1 MIFPLRYYSFLLAFF
16 LRLITAASEDFTLK
30 LSAAGTKLDG
40 FNIYVDDQ
48 HRIVLSKSG
57 QSMSGAIQDDGTL
70 KLNNGETVGIG
81 KNYLSTEALSS
92 SFIIAEPWT
101 IVGGKLK
108 LYDGDFH
115 SIYSGTDGIYV
126 LGSKNAAMGRS
137 DVIVVSIIP
146 VDSSGNVIADFSATT
161 SSSSAA
167 SSTAAKTSSFLSSTT
182 SASISSNTVDEGISS
197 SSSIPSVSSISSA
210 SPSVSSI
217 SSASPSVPSI
227 SSASPSVPSISSASV
242 TSSVPISTT
251 LESSTS
257 QKDLDSESFSYSS
270 EFQTTSMNEGSSA
283 SESITGHIATSV
295 SVSSSNQTT
304 ATVESLYS
312 GAASHTRT
320 TLSLLF
326 LLLGGFV

>member
-1 MIFPLRYYSFLLAFF
+1 MIFPLRYCSFLLAFF

-30 LSAAGTKLDG
+30 LSAAGTKVDG

-115 SIYSGTDGIYV
+115 SIYSGTDDIYV

-137 DVIVVSIIP
+137 DVIVVSIVP
-146 VDSSGNVIADFSATT
+146 VDSNGNVIADFSATT

-182 SASISSNTVDEGISS
+182 SASISSNTVDKSIHS

-217 SSASPSVPSI
+217 SSISPSVTIP
-227 SSASPSVPSISSASV
+227 SV

-257 QKDLDSESFSYSS
+257 QKDLDSESFSYSKD
-270 EFQTTSMNEGSSA
+270 FQTTSMKEGSSA
-283 SESITGHIATSV
+283 SESTTGHIATSI

-312 GAASHTRT
+312 GAASHTRA

>member
-1 MIFPLRYYSFLLAFF
+1 MIFPLRYCSFLLAFF

-30 LSAAGTKLDG
+30 LSAAGTKVDG

-115 SIYSGTDGIYV
+115 SIYSGTDDIYV

-137 DVIVVSIIP
+137 DVIVVSIVP
-146 VDSSGNVIADFSATT
+146 VDSNGNVIADFSATT

-167 SSTAAKTSSFLSSTT
+167 SSTATKTSSFLSSTT
-182 SASISSNTVDEGISS
+182 SASISSNTVDGGIPSS
-197 SSSIPSVSSISSA
+197 SSTPSVSSFSSA
-210 SPSVSSI
+210 SPSESSI
-217 SSASPSVPSI
+217 SSISPSVTI
-227 SSASPSVPSISSASV
+227 ASV

-257 QKDLDSESFSYSS
+257 QKDLNSESFSYSND
-270 EFQTTSMNEGSSA
+270 FQTTSLKEGSSA
-283 SESITGHIATSV
+283 SESTTGHIATSI

-312 GAASHTRT
+312 GAASHTRA

>member
-1 MIFPLRYYSFLLAFF
+1 MIFPLRYCSFLLAFF

-30 LSAAGTKLDG
+30 LSAAGTKVDG

-108 LYDGDFH
+108 LYDGGFH
-115 SIYSGTDGIYV
+115 SIYSGTDDIYV

-137 DVIVVSIIP
+137 DVIVVSIVP
-146 VDSSGNVIADFSATT
+146 VDSNGNVIADFSATT

-182 SASISSNTVDEGISS
+182 SASISSNTVDKSIHS

-217 SSASPSVPSI
+217 SSISPSVTIP
-227 SSASPSVPSISSASV
+227 SV

-257 QKDLDSESFSYSS
+257 QKDLDSESFSYSKD
-270 EFQTTSMNEGSSA
+270 FQTTSMKEGSSA
-283 SESITGHIATSV
+283 SESTTGHIATSI

-312 GAASHTRT
+312 GAASHTRA

>member
-1 MIFPLRYYSFLLAFF
+1 MIFPLRYCSFLLAFF

-30 LSAAGTKLDG
+30 LSAAGTKVDG

-115 SIYSGTDGIYV
+115 SIYSGTDDIYV

-137 DVIVVSIIP
+137 DVIVVSIVP
-146 VDSSGNVIADFSATT
+146 VDSNGNVIADFFATT

-182 SASISSNTVDEGISS
+182 SASISSNTVDGGIPSS
-197 SSSIPSVSSISSA
+197 SSTPSVSSFSSA
-210 SPSVSSI
+210 SPSESSI
-217 SSASPSVPSI
+217 SSISPSVTI
-227 SSASPSVPSISSASV
+227 ASV

-257 QKDLDSESFSYSS
+257 QKDLNSESFSYSND
-270 EFQTTSMNEGSSA
+270 FQTTSLKEGSSA
-283 SESITGHIATSV
+283 SESTTGHIATSI

-312 GAASHTRT
+312 GAASHTRA

>member
-1 MIFPLRYYSFLLAFF
+1 MIFPLRYCSFLLAFF

-115 SIYSGTDGIYV
+115 SIYSGTDDIYV

-137 DVIVVSIIP
+137 DVIVVSIVP
-146 VDSSGNVIADFSATT
+146 VDSNGNVIADFSATT

-182 SASISSNTVDEGISS
+182 SASISSNTVDEGIPS

-210 SPSVSSI
+210 SPSESST
-217 SSASPSVPSI
+217 SSASPSESSI
-227 SSASPSVPSISSASV
+227 SSISPSVTIASV

-257 QKDLDSESFSYSS
+257 QKDLDSESFSYSND
-270 EFQTTSMNEGSSA
+270 FQTTSLKEGSSA
-283 SESITGHIATSV
+283 SESTTGHIATSI

-312 GAASHTRT
+312 GAASHTRA

>member
-1 MIFPLRYYSFLLAFF
+1 MIFPLRYCSFLLAFF

-30 LSAAGTKLDG
+30 LSAAGTKVDG

-115 SIYSGTDGIYV
+115 SIYSGTDDIYV

-137 DVIVVSIIP
+137 DVIVVSIVP
-146 VDSSGNVIADFSATT
+146 VDSNGNVIADFSATI

-182 SASISSNTVDEGISS
+182 SASISSNTVDGGIPSS
-197 SSSIPSVSSISSA
+197 SSTPSVSSFSSA
-210 SPSVSSI
+210 SSSESSI
-217 SSASPSVPSI
+217 SSISPSVTI
-227 SSASPSVPSISSASV
+227 ASV

-257 QKDLDSESFSYSS
+257 QKDLNSESFSYSND
-270 EFQTTSMNEGSSA
+270 FQTTSLKEGSSA
-283 SESITGHIATSV
+283 SESTTGHIATSI

-312 GAASHTRT
+312 GAASHTRA

>member
-1 MIFPLRYYSFLLAFF
+1 MTFPLRYCSFLLAFF

-115 SIYSGTDGIYV
+115 SIYSGTDDIYV

-137 DVIVVSIIP
+137 DVIVVSIVP
-146 VDSSGNVIADFSATT
+146 VDSNGNVIADFSATT

-182 SASISSNTVDEGISS
+182 SASISSNTVDEGIPS

-210 SPSVSSI
+210 SPSESSI
-217 SSASPSVPSI
+217 SSISPSVTI
-227 SSASPSVPSISSASV
+227 ASV

-257 QKDLDSESFSYSS
+257 QKDLDSESFSYSND
-270 EFQTTSMNEGSSA
+270 FQTTSLKEGSSA
-283 SESITGHIATSV
+283 SESTTGHIATSI

-312 GAASHTRT
+312 GAASHTRA

>member
-1 MIFPLRYYSFLLAFF
+1 MIFPLRYCSFLLAFF

-115 SIYSGTDGIYV
+115 SIYSGTDDIYV

-137 DVIVVSIIP
+137 DVIVVSIVP
-146 VDSSGNVIADFSATT
+146 VDSNGNVIADFSATT

-182 SASISSNTVDEGISS
+182 SASISSNTVDGGIPSS
-197 SSSIPSVSSISSA
+197 SSTPSVSSFSSA
-210 SPSVSSI
+210 SSSESSI
-217 SSASPSVPSI
+217 SSISPSVTI
-227 SSASPSVPSISSASV
+227 ASV

-251 LESSTS
+251 LESSTC
-257 QKDLDSESFSYSS
+257 QKDLDSESFSYSND
-270 EFQTTSMNEGSSA
+270 FQTTSLKEGSSA
-283 SESITGHIATSV
+283 SESTTGHIATSI

-312 GAASHTRT
+312 GAASHTRA

>member
-1 MIFPLRYYSFLLAFF
+1 MIFPLRYCSFLLAFF

-30 LSAAGTKLDG
+30 LSAAGTKVDG

-115 SIYSGTDGIYV
+115 SIYSGTDDIYV

-137 DVIVVSIIP
+137 DVIVVSIVP
-146 VDSSGNVIADFSATT
+146 VDSNGNVIADFSATT

-182 SASISSNTVDEGISS
+182 SASISSNTVDGGIPSS
-197 SSSIPSVSSISSA
+197 SSTPSVSSFSSA
-210 SPSVSSI
+210 SPSESSI
-217 SSASPSVPSI
+217 SSISPSVTI
-227 SSASPSVPSISSASV
+227 ASV

-257 QKDLDSESFSYSS
+257 QKDLNSESFSYSND
-270 EFQTTSMNEGSSA
+270 FQTTSLKEGSSA
-283 SESITGHIATSV
+283 SESTTGHIATSI

-312 GAASHTRT
+312 GAASHTRA

>member
-1 MIFPLRYYSFLLAFF
+1 MIFPLRYCSFLLAFF

-115 SIYSGTDGIYV
+115 SIYSGTDDIYV

-137 DVIVVSIIP
+137 DVIVVSIVP
-146 VDSSGNVIADFSATT
+146 VDSNGNVIADFSATT

-182 SASISSNTVDEGISS
+182 SASISSNTVDEGIPS

-210 SPSVSSI
+210 SPSESSI
-217 SSASPSVPSI
+217 SSISPSVTI
-227 SSASPSVPSISSASV
+227 ASV

-257 QKDLDSESFSYSS
+257 QKDLDSESFSYSND
-270 EFQTTSMNEGSSA
+270 FQTTSLNEGSSA
-283 SESITGHIATSV
+283 SESTTGHIATSI

-312 GAASHTRT
+312 GAASHTRA